1 MKKGVLIILALSVSF
16 ISAQNLKINN
26 STKNKIWLP
35 VGDKI
40 KTQWASIVTPHNV
53 WSEYPRPQMVR
64 SNWKNLNGLWDYAI
78 LHRMPRERV
87 IPIKY
92 KDKILVDRKS
102 VV

>member
-1 MKKGVLIILALSVSF
+1 MVASWGQDQNSVGIQSY
-16 ISAQNLKINN
+16 
-26 STKNKIWLP
+26 T
-35 VGDKI
+35 
-40 KTQWASIVTPHNV
+40 NV

-92 KDKILVDRKS
+92 KDKFSTICN
-102 VV
+102 